1 MGKVVGLFLSPGI
14 GQSMKAC
21 AEVRALAGRGLD
33 GDRYAAGQ
41 GSYSQAKR
49 QAIRHVSIIEREA
62 IEAANEELARRG
74 LVPFEPNETRRN
86 IVVEST
92 DVYALLGREF
102 SIGDVRLR
110 GIEPT
115 RPCHIPSAA
124 ANKTGFKEAYTNR
137 GGVRAE
143 ILSDGII
150 SVGDAI
156 SGDNISVLP
165 TRGADCNICFA
176 TRDICDLIA
185 VRHKGRLPQWV
196 TNRPKLPLECM
207 SAPPAERRHSSV

>member
-1 MGKVVGLFLSPGI
+1 MGRVVGLFVSPGI
-14 GQSMKAC
+14 GESMKAC
-21 AEVRALAGRGLD
+21 AKVRALAGHGLD
-33 GDRYAAGQ
+33 GDRYATGQ

-49 QAIRHVSIIEREA
+49 QVIRHVSIIEREA

-86 IVVEST
+86 IVVEGA

-124 ANKTGFKEAYTNR
+124 AKKTGFKEAYSNR

-165 TRGADCNICFA
+165 T
-176 TRDICDLIA
+176 
-185 VRHKGRLPQWV
+185 
-196 TNRPKLPLECM
+196 
-207 SAPPAERRHSSV
+207 

>member
-1 MGKVVGLFLSPGI
+1 LLLLPSANARATEIKQMTGGGTAGKAITPAQESGASDMGRVVGLFVSPGI

-33 GDRYAAGQ
+33 GDRYATGQ

-49 QAIRHVSIIEREA
+49 QVIRHVSIIEREA

-74 LVPFEPNETRRN
+74 LVPFEPSETRRN
-86 IVVEST
+86 IVVEGA

-124 ANKTGFKEAYTNR
+124 ANKTGFKEAYSNR

-150 SVGDAI
+150 SLGDAI

-165 TRGADCNICFA
+165 T
-176 TRDICDLIA
+176 
-185 VRHKGRLPQWV
+185 
-196 TNRPKLPLECM
+196 
-207 SAPPAERRHSSV
+207 

>member
-1 MGKVVGLFLSPGI
+1 
-14 GQSMKAC
+14 
-21 AEVRALAGRGLD
+21 
-33 GDRYAAGQ
+33 
-41 GSYSQAKR
+41 
-49 QAIRHVSIIEREA
+49 
-62 IEAANEELARRG
+62 
-74 LVPFEPNETRRN
+74 LVPFEPDETRRN
-86 IVVEST
+86 IVVEGA

-124 ANKTGFKEAYTNR
+124 ANKTGFKEAYSNR

-165 TRGADCNICFA
+165 IYPRQRYVRCGSSEKTSSRHMLSELPPIAD
-176 TRDICDLIA
+176 
-185 VRHKGRLPQWV
+185 VV
-196 TNRPKLPLECM
+196 
-207 SAPPAERRHSSV
+207 ERRRHFRDGP

>member
-1 MGKVVGLFLSPGI
+1 MGRVVGLFVSPGI

-49 QAIRHVSIIEREA
+49 QVIRHVSIIERE
-62 IEAANEELARRG
+62 ANEELARRG

-86 IVVEST
+86 IVVEGA

-124 ANKTGFKEAYTNR
+124 ANKTGFKEAYSNR

-150 SVGDAI
+150 LVGDAI

-165 TRGADCNICFA
+165 T
-176 TRDICDLIA
+176 
-185 VRHKGRLPQWV
+185 
-196 TNRPKLPLECM
+196 
-207 SAPPAERRHSSV
+207 

>member
-1 MGKVVGLFLSPGI
+1 V
-14 GQSMKAC
+14 
-21 AEVRALAGRGLD
+21 
-33 GDRYAAGQ
+33 
-41 GSYSQAKR
+41 
-49 QAIRHVSIIEREA
+49 IRHVSIIEREA

-86 IVVEST
+86 IVVEGA

-102 SIGDVRLR
+102 NIGDVRLR

-124 ANKTGFKEAYTNR
+124 ANKTGFKEAYSNR

-165 TRGADCNICFA
+165 T
-176 TRDICDLIA
+176 
-185 VRHKGRLPQWV
+185 
-196 TNRPKLPLECM
+196 
-207 SAPPAERRHSSV
+207 